1 MTPIHVN
8 DPDDPRI
15 AAFRDVKERDLTGR
29 HGLFIAEGEVV
40 LRVLASEAS
49 RCTPV
54 SILIAEKRLEKLRE
68 VLELLPGDVRVH
80 VASQAVLN
88 AVAGFDLHRGVLAL
102 GRKPEPVEPGALLDS
117 LPERAVAVVACGI
130 GNHDNMGGLFRNA
143 AAFGAGAVLLDQTC
157 CDPFY
162 RKAIRVS
169 VGAVLRTPMA
179 TGLEAEAMIDLL
191 QGRGFE
197 VLALTPSA
205 EQTLAELKPSRRT
218 ALLLGSEG
226 PGLPRDIIAR
236 CQPVGIRMAGGFD
249 SLNVAATSAVALH
262 HLTTAGAD

>member
-68 VLELLPGDVRVH
+68 VLERLPGDVPVH

-102 GRKPEPVEPGALLDS
+102 GRKPEPVEPD
-117 LPERAVAVVACGI
+117 
-130 GNHDNMGGLFRNA
+130 
-143 AAFGAGAVLLDQTC
+143 VLLDN
-157 CDPFY
+157 
-162 RKAIRVS
+162 
-169 VGAVLRTPMA
+169 L
-179 TGLEAEAMIDLL
+179 LEL
-191 QGRGFE
+191 
-197 VLALTPSA
+197 
-205 EQTLAELKPSRRT
+205 
-218 ALLLGSEG
+218 
-226 PGLPRDIIAR
+226 
-236 CQPVGIRMAGGFD
+236 
-249 SLNVAATSAVALH
+249 SLIH
-262 HLTTAGAD
+262 I

>member
-68 VLELLPGDVRVH
+68 VLERLPGDVPVH
-80 VASQAVLN
+80 VASQAALN

-102 GRKPEPVEPGALLDS
+102 GRKPEPVEPGALLDG

-169 VGAVLRTPMA
+169 VSRAADADGDGAGGRSHDRPVAGQGVRGAGPDALCGTDA
-179 TGLEAEAMIDLL
+179 GGAE
-191 QGRGFE
+191 
-197 VLALTPSA
+197 A
-205 EQTLAELKPSRRT
+205 EQTYGPSVGRR
-218 ALLLGSEG
+218 
-226 PGLPRDIIAR
+226 R
-236 CQPVGIRMAGGFD
+236 
-249 SLNVAATSAVALH
+249 
-262 HLTTAGAD
+262 AGAAARHHRALSTGRHPDGGGI

>member
-68 VLELLPGDVRVH
+68 VLERLPGDVPVH

-102 GRKPEPVEPGALLDS
+102 GRKPEPVEPDVLLDN
-117 LPERAVAVVACGI
+117 LLEQAVVVVACGI

-143 AAFGAGAVLLDQTC
+143 AAFG
-157 CDPFY
+157 
-162 RKAIRVS
+162 
-169 VGAVLRTPMA
+169 VGA
-179 TGLEAEAMIDLL
+179 
-191 QGRGFE
+191 
-197 VLALTPSA
+197 
-205 EQTLAELKPSRRT
+205 
-218 ALLLGSEG
+218 
-226 PGLPRDIIAR
+226 
-236 CQPVGIRMAGGFD
+236 
-249 SLNVAATSAVALH
+249 
-262 HLTTAGAD
+262 